1 MSKPTVSKLLL
12 TSFVTIALAG
22 APKPAF
28 GQHNGRGS
36 HGGGASHS
44 SGSRGGGRLRSGG
57 GGFHLGR
64 GLFGGK
70 GFGRGLSASPRQR
83 NGGSSRSFGRSGSRP
98 KSNSA
103 YVGGRSGRSNRPPI
117 TGSTSRSWSRQAQS
131 SWANPPRS
139 AFSFSS
145 NRPPAAGSA
154 SRSWSRQ
161 TQSSWANPPRS
172 AFSFNSN
179 RPPAAGS
186 ASRSWSRQAQ
196 SSWANPPRSASSFN
210 SNRPPAAGSAS
221 RSWSR
226 QAQSSWASLSRSRL
240 SFNPNRRLSN
250 SRNSRFG
257 NSAFGHSSFSNS
269 RVGSSVPVFRS
280 SQFAGAHH
288 FDSSADSF
296 NRESSFDG
304 GDFSFIPDLFGLALN
319 LGGFGLRGLAL
330 LGSSLASFSLNAGLE
345 SRQWGPGSPFYSAQ
359 NRRANH

>member
-1 MSKPTVSKLLL
+1 MSKPKVSKLLL

-22 APKPAF
+22 TPKPAF

-36 HGGGASHS
+36 HGGGGSHS
-44 SGSRGGGRLRSGG
+44 SGSRGGGRPRSG

-83 NGGSSRSFGRSGSRP
+83 NRGWSRSLGRSGPRP

-103 YVGGRSGRSNRPPI
+103 YVGGRSGRSNRLPI
-117 TGSTSRSWSRQAQS
+117 TGSTSRSWSRQ
-131 SWANPPRS
+131 
-139 AFSFSS
+139 
-145 NRPPAAGSA
+145 
-154 SRSWSRQ
+154 
-161 TQSSWANPPRS
+161 T
-172 AFSFNSN
+172 
-179 RPPAAGS
+179 
-186 ASRSWSRQAQ
+186 Q

-210 SNRPPAAGSAS
+210 SNRPPAVGSAS

-226 QAQSSWASLSRSRL
+226 QTQSSWASLSGSRL

-269 RVGSSVPVFRS
+269 RVGSSVPIFGS
-280 SQFAGAHH
+280 SRFAAAHH

-330 LGSSLASFSLNAGLE
+330 LGSSLASFSLDAGLE

-359 NRRANH
+359 NRRADH

>member
-12 TSFVTIALAG
+12 ASFVTIALAG

-36 HGGGASHS
+36 HGGGGSHS
-44 SGSRGGGRLRSGG
+44 SGSRGGGRPRSG

-117 TGSTSRSWSRQAQS
+117 TGSTSRSWSH
-131 SWANPPRS
+131 
-139 AFSFSS
+139 
-145 NRPPAAGSA
+145 
-154 SRSWSRQ
+154 
-161 TQSSWANPPRS
+161 
-172 AFSFNSN
+172 
-179 RPPAAGS
+179 
-186 ASRSWSRQAQ
+186 QAQ

-210 SNRPPAAGSAS
+210 SNRPPPAGSAS

-226 QAQSSWASLSRSRL
+226 QTQSSWASLSGSRL

-250 SRNSRFG
+250 SRSSRFG

-269 RVGSSVPVFRS
+269 RVGSSVPIFGS
-280 SQFAGAHH
+280 SRFAGAHH

-304 GDFSFIPDLFGLALN
+304 GDFSFISDLFGLALN
-319 LGGFGLRGLAL
+319 LSGLGLRGLAL
-330 LGSSLASFSLNAGLE
+330 LGSSLASFSLDAGLE

-359 NRRANH
+359 NRRADH

>member
-1 MSKPTVSKLLL
+1 MSKATVSKLLF
-12 TSFVTIALAG
+12 TSFVTIVLAG

-36 HGGGASHS
+36 HGGGGSHS
-44 SGSRGGGRLRSGG
+44 SGSRSGGRPRSGG

-70 GFGRGLSASPRQR
+70 GFGRGRSASPRQR
-83 NGGSSRSFGRSGSRP
+83 KGGSSRSFGRSGSRP
-98 KSNSA
+98 KRNSA

-117 TGSTSRSWSRQAQS
+117 TGS
-131 SWANPPRS
+131 
-139 AFSFSS
+139 
-145 NRPPAAGSA
+145 
-154 SRSWSRQ
+154 
-161 TQSSWANPPRS
+161 
-172 AFSFNSN
+172 
-179 RPPAAGS
+179 

-196 SSWANPPRSASSFN
+196 SSWANPTRSVSSFN

-226 QAQSSWASLSRSRL
+226 QTRSSWAGLSRSRL

-269 RVGSSVPVFRS
+269 RVGSSVPIFGS
-280 SQFAGAHH
+280 SRFAGAHH
-288 FDSSADSF
+288 FDSSADSS
-296 NRESSFDG
+296 NRESSFDA

-330 LGSSLASFSLNAGLE
+330 LGSGLASFSLDAGLE

>member
-1 MSKPTVSKLLL
+1 MSKPTVSKLLF

-36 HGGGASHS
+36 HGGGGSHS
-44 SGSRGGGRLRSGG
+44 SGSRSGGRPRSGG

-83 NGGSSRSFGRSGSRP
+83 KGGWSRSFGRSGSRP

-103 YVGGRSGRSNRPPI
+103 YVGRRSGRSNRPPF

-131 SWANPPRS
+131 SWANPTRS
-139 AFSFSS
+139 ASSFNS
-145 NRPPAAGSA
+145 NRPPITGSA
-154 SRSWSRQ
+154 PRSWSRQ
-161 TQSSWANPPRS
+161 TQSSWA
-172 AFSFNSN
+172 
-179 RPPAAGS
+179 G
-186 ASRSWSRQAQ
+186 
-196 SSWANPPRSASSFN
+196 
-210 SNRPPAAGSAS
+210 
-221 RSWSR
+221 
-226 QAQSSWASLSRSRL
+226 LSRSRL

-269 RVGSSVPVFRS
+269 RVGSSVPIFGS
-280 SQFAGAHH
+280 SRFAGAHH

-296 NRESSFDG
+296 NRESSFDA

-330 LGSSLASFSLNAGLE
+330 LGSSLASFSLDAGLE

-359 NRRANH
+359 NRRADH

>member
-1 MSKPTVSKLLL
+1 MSKPKVSKLLL

-22 APKPAF
+22 TPKPAF

-36 HGGGASHS
+36 HGGGGSHS
-44 SGSRGGGRLRSGG
+44 SGSRGGGRPRSG

-83 NGGSSRSFGRSGSRP
+83 NGGWSRSFGRSGPRP

-103 YVGGRSGRSNRPPI
+103 YVGGRSGRSNRLPI
-117 TGSTSRSWSRQAQS
+117 TGSTSRSWSH
-131 SWANPPRS
+131 
-139 AFSFSS
+139 
-145 NRPPAAGSA
+145 
-154 SRSWSRQ
+154 
-161 TQSSWANPPRS
+161 
-172 AFSFNSN
+172 
-179 RPPAAGS
+179 
-186 ASRSWSRQAQ
+186 QAQ

-210 SNRPPAAGSAS
+210 SNRPPAVGSAS

-226 QAQSSWASLSRSRL
+226 QTQSSWANPPRSASSFNSNRSPAVGSASRSWSRQTQSSWANLSGSRL

-269 RVGSSVPVFRS
+269 RVGSSVPIFGS
-280 SQFAGAHH
+280 SRFAAAHH

-330 LGSSLASFSLNAGLE
+330 LGSSLASFSPDAGLE
-345 SRQWGPGSPFYSAQ
+345 SRQRGPGSQFYSAQ
-359 NRRANH
+359 NCRADR

>member
-36 HGGGASHS
+36 HGGGGSHS
-44 SGSRGGGRLRSGG
+44 SGSRGGGRPRSGG

-70 GFGRGLSASPRQR
+70 GFDRGLSASPRQR
-83 NGGSSRSFGRSGSRP
+83 KGGSSRSFGRSSSRP

-103 YVGGRSGRSNRPPI
+103 YIGGRSSRSNRPPI
-117 TGSTSRSWSRQAQS
+117 TGS
-131 SWANPPRS
+131 PP
-139 AFSFSS
+139 
-145 NRPPAAGSA
+145 
-154 SRSWSRQ
+154 RSWSRQ

-172 AFSFNSN
+172 T
-179 RPPAAGS
+179 
-186 ASRSWSRQAQ
+186 
-196 SSWANPPRSASSFN
+196 SSFN
-210 SNRPPAAGSAS
+210 SNRPPITGSAP

-226 QAQSSWASLSRSRL
+226 QTQSSWAILSRSRL

-269 RVGSSVPVFRS
+269 RVGSSVPIFES
-280 SQFAGAHH
+280 SRFAGAHH

-296 NRESSFDG
+296 SRESSFDG

-330 LGSSLASFSLNAGLE
+330 LGSSLASFSLDTGLE

-359 NRRANH
+359 NRQADH

>member
-36 HGGGASHS
+36 HGGGGSHS
-44 SGSRGGGRLRSGG
+44 SGSRGGGRPRGG

-70 GFGRGLSASPRQR
+70 GFGRWLPASPRQR
-83 NGGSSRSFGRSGSRP
+83 NGGSSRSFGRSGSRA

-103 YVGGRSGRSNRPPI
+103 YVGGRSARSNRPPI
-117 TGSTSRSWSRQAQS
+117 K
-131 SWANPPRS
+131 
-139 AFSFSS
+139 
-145 NRPPAAGSA
+145 
-154 SRSWSRQ
+154 
-161 TQSSWANPPRS
+161 
-172 AFSFNSN
+172 
-179 RPPAAGS
+179 GS

-210 SNRPPAAGSAS
+210 SNRPPAAESAS

-226 QAQSSWASLSRSRL
+226 QTQSSWASLSRSRL

-269 RVGSSVPVFRS
+269 RVGSSVPIFGS
-280 SQFAGAHH
+280 SRFAGAHH

-319 LGGFGLRGLAL
+319 LGSFGLRGLAL
-330 LGSSLASFSLNAGLE
+330 LASSLASFSLDAGLE

-359 NRRANH
+359 NRRADH

>member
-1 MSKPTVSKLLL
+1 MSKPKVSKLLL

-22 APKPAF
+22 TPKPAF

-36 HGGGASHS
+36 HGGGGSHS
-44 SGSRGGGRLRSGG
+44 SGSRGGGRPRSG

-70 GFGRGLSASPRQR
+70 GFDRGLSASPRQR
-83 NGGSSRSFGRSGSRP
+83 NGGWSRSFGRSGPRP

-103 YVGGRSGRSNRPPI
+103 YVGGRSGRSNRLPI
-117 TGSTSRSWSRQAQS
+117 TGST
-131 SWANPPRS
+131 
-139 AFSFSS
+139 
-145 NRPPAAGSA
+145 
-154 SRSWSRQ
+154 
-161 TQSSWANPPRS
+161 
-172 AFSFNSN
+172 
-179 RPPAAGS
+179 
-186 ASRSWSRQAQ
+186 SRSWSRQAQ

-210 SNRPPAAGSAS
+210 SNRPPAVGSAS

-226 QAQSSWASLSRSRL
+226 QTQSSWASLSGSRL

-250 SRNSRFG
+250 SKNSRFG

-269 RVGSSVPVFRS
+269 RVGSSVPIFGS
-280 SQFAGAHH
+280 SRFAAAHH

-296 NRESSFDG
+296 NQESSFDG

-330 LGSSLASFSLNAGLE
+330 LGYSLASFSLDAGLE

-359 NRRANH
+359 NRADH

>member
-1 MSKPTVSKLLL
+1 MSKPTFSKLLL

-36 HGGGASHS
+36 HGGGGSHS
-44 SGSRGGGRLRSGG
+44 SGSRGGGRPRSGG

-83 NGGSSRSFGRSGSRP
+83 NGGWSRSYGRSGSRP

-117 TGSTSRSWSRQAQS
+117 TGSTSRSW
-131 SWANPPRS
+131 P
-139 AFSFSS
+139 
-145 NRPPAAGSA
+145 
-154 SRSWSRQ
+154 RQ
-161 TQSSWANPPRS
+161 TQSSWA
-172 AFSFNSN
+172 
-179 RPPAAGS
+179 
-186 ASRSWSRQAQ
+186 
-196 SSWANPPRSASSFN
+196 
-210 SNRPPAAGSAS
+210 
-221 RSWSR
+221 
-226 QAQSSWASLSRSRL
+226 SLSKSRF

-269 RVGSSVPVFRS
+269 RVESSVPIFGS
-280 SQFAGAHH
+280 SRFAGAHH

-330 LGSSLASFSLNAGLE
+330 LGSSLASFSQDAGLK
-345 SRQWGPGSPFYSAQ
+345 SRQPGPGSPFYSPQ
-359 NRRANH
+359 NRRADH

>member
-36 HGGGASHS
+36 HGGGGSHS
-44 SGSRGGGRLRSGG
+44 SGSRGGGRPRGG

-83 NGGSSRSFGRSGSRP
+83 KGGSSRSFGRSGSRP

-131 SWANPPRS
+131 PWANPPRS
-139 AFSFSS
+139 ASSFNSHRPPITGPPPRSWSRQTQSSWANPSRSASSFNS
-145 NRPPAAGSA
+145 NRPPATGSA

-161 TQSSWANPPRS
+161 TQSSWA
-172 AFSFNSN
+172 
-179 RPPAAGS
+179 
-186 ASRSWSRQAQ
+186 
-196 SSWANPPRSASSFN
+196 
-210 SNRPPAAGSAS
+210 
-221 RSWSR
+221 
-226 QAQSSWASLSRSRL
+226 SLSRSRL
-240 SFNPNRRLSN
+240 SFNTNRRLSN

-269 RVGSSVPVFRS
+269 RVGSSVPIFGS
-280 SQFAGAHH
+280 SRFAGAHH

-330 LGSSLASFSLNAGLE
+330 LGSSLASFSLDAGLE

-359 NRRANH
+359 NPRTDR